1 MKKKCHFISYI
12 REKVFILDGATGSN
26 LQALNLSREDFGGKE
41 GCNENLVLSKPE
53 VVRRLHR
60 SFLDVGCMGVETDTF
75 GGSRLKLDEYGLG
88 DRTVEINRRAAEIA
102 KDVCESYSDVRLV
115 FGSIGPTGMLP
126 SSTDP
131 VLGNISFDS
140 LANVFE
146 EQAAALIIGGVDVL
160 TVETSQDILEAK
172 AALIGCKK
180 AVAQAGRPVPIM
192 MHVTLDPHG
201 RMLLGTDIGSALVTL
216 EAMGTDVIGIN
227 CSTGPDE
234 MRDSIRFLSR
244 HSRIPISCLPN
255 MGIPK
260 NVDGVA
266 VYPLE
271 PAGFAEKSA
280 EFVEK
285 FGVAV
290 CGGCCGSTPDHLAAL
305 VGRLKNVS
313 LPKREISPLHAVS
326 SAITYVPLKQEP
338 PPLLVGERINAQGS
352 RKMKQ
357 LLLDDD
363 LEGIAALAR
372 AQSEK
377 GAHALDVCV
386 ALNEVEGETE
396 RFLRLAKILSQ
407 QVNVPIM
414 IDSTDSEV
422 VSEAIKNYPGRV
434 IVNSVNLENGETRIN
449 EVGAAVRDFGALVI
463 ALTIDEN
470 GMAKTCDAKVSV
482 AKRIADILEKSFAVE
497 SARIIFD
504 PLTFTLAT
512 GEKEYVN
519 AAIET
524 LNAIEAIK
532 QSIPGSLTLLG
543 VSNISFGLKKAAR
556 AVVNSVFL
564 YHAVKKG
571 LDLAIVNPGELKPYA
586 EINKAERGLAED
598 LIFNRSPDAL
608 SALIDHFEGVKS
620 QKEVKKTVTF
630 DDPAEEVHYKIVNR
644 LPDDIEILLDKI
656 LEGKPAVQV
665 INTVLLP
672 AMKEVGDKFGSGEL
686 ILPFV
691 LQSAEVM
698 KRAVRHVE
706 QFLEKKTGHTKAR
719 VILATVFGDV
729 HDIGKNLV
737 KTILSN
743 NGYEVKD
750 LGKQVPAQKILE
762 EARSFGADA
771 VGLSA
776 LLVSTSKQMPIVA
789 QEMNRAGIH
798 VPILVG
804 GAAVTRHY
812 AQRSAQMEDGS
823 LYPAG
828 FFYAKDAFEGLA
840 IMDRLSSEETR
851 GETIEKYIKETERGL
866 NIQSARK
873 AAPKKQTIEVR
884 ESMPIAEPP
893 IPPFWGLKEE
903 HDADLDD
910 IYACMD
916 VDSLYRLSWGVRRM
930 QKPDYEKIVKEKFEP
945 LRMQLQ
951 RDAKEK
957 GYLKPKAVYGYFP
970 CKSNGETIAIFDPQ
984 DHERV
989 VAEMHFPRQRKKKLL
1004 SIADY
1009 FRSDVMDVIP
1019 LQIVTMGPRASEVA
1033 GDFDRS
1039 DEYSMSYFIHGLSVE
1054 AAEGYAEFLHQRIRA
1069 ELGIDPGRGLRYSHG
1084 YPACPNL
1091 ADNKTILDLLDAEHR
1106 IGVEVTEGFQYVP
1119 EQTTGA
1125 LVVHHPNAEYFSV

>member
-1 MKKKCHFISYI
+1 MKNNKDFIGYI
-12 REKVFILDGATGSN
+12 RENVFILDGATGSN
-26 LQALNLSREDFGGKE
+26 LQALNLSRDEFGGKE
-41 GCNENLVLSKPE
+41 GCNENLVFSKPDA
-53 VVRRLHR
+53 VRQLHR

-75 GGSRLKLDEYGLG
+75 GGSRMKLDEYGLG
-88 DRTVEINRRAAEIA
+88 DQVQEINRRAAEIA
-102 KDVCESYSDVRLV
+102 KEMCEPYPEPRLV

-131 VLGNISFDS
+131 ALGNISFDA
-140 LANVFE
+140 LADMFE
-146 EQAAALIIGGVDVL
+146 EQAAALILGGVDVL

-172 AALIGCKK
+172 AALIGCKR
-180 AVAQAGRPVPIM
+180 AAAQSTRTIPIM

-227 CSTGPDE
+227 CSTGPEE
-234 MRDSIRFLSR
+234 MRDSIRFLSK

-260 NVDGVA
+260 NVEGIA
-266 VYPLE
+266 VYPLDPE
-271 PAGFAEKSA
+271 GFAEKTA

-290 CGGCCGSTPDHLAAL
+290 CGGCCGSTPVHLEAL
-305 VGRLKNVS
+305 VKRLKHVS
-313 LPKREISPLHAVS
+313 LSKRKVSPLDAVS
-326 SAITYVPLKQEP
+326 SAITYVTLQQEP

-357 LLLDDD
+357 LLLADD
-363 LEGIAALAR
+363 LDSIAAMAR
-372 AQSEK
+372 SQSDK

-407 QVNVPIM
+407 QVSLPIM
-414 IDSTDSEV
+414 IDSTDSNV
-422 VSEAIKNYPGRV
+422 VNEAIKNYPGRV
-434 IVNSVNLENGETRIN
+434 IVNSVNLENGEQRIN
-449 EVGAAVRDFGALVI
+449 EVGAAVRDYGAMVI
-463 ALTIDEN
+463 ALTIDES
-470 GMAKTCDAKVSV
+470 GMAKTCDTKIAV
-482 AKRIADILEKSFAVE
+482 AKRIAGVLNAGFDVDAT
-497 SARIIFD
+497 RIIFD

-512 GEKEYVN
+512 GEREYLN

-524 LNAIEAIK
+524 LDAIEEIK
-532 QSIPGSLTLLG
+532 RAIPGSLTLLG
-543 VSNISFGLKKAAR
+543 VSNVSFGLKKAAR
-556 AVVNSVFL
+556 AVLNSVFL
-564 YHAVKKG
+564 YHSVKKG

-586 EINKAERGLAED
+586 EIDETEQSLAED
-598 LIFNRSPDAL
+598 LIFNRSHDAL
-608 SALIDHFEGVKS
+608 SILINHFEGIKS
-620 QKEVKKTVTF
+620 QKEAKKIVTF
-630 DDPAEEVHYKIVNR
+630 DNPAEEVHYKIVNR
-644 LPDDIEILLDKI
+644 LPDDIEILLDRI
-656 LEGKPAVQV
+656 LETKPAVEL

-698 KRAVRHVE
+698 KRAVSHVE
-706 QFLEKKTGHTKAR
+706 QFLEKKTGHTKAKI
-719 VILATVFGDV
+719 ILATVFGDV

-737 KTILSN
+737 KTILTN

-750 LGKQVPAQKILE
+750 LGKQVPARKILE
-762 EARSFGADA
+762 EAESFNADA

-798 VPILVG
+798 IPILVG
-804 GAAVTRHY
+804 GAAVTRHF
-812 AQRSAQMEDGS
+812 AHRSAKLEDGT
-823 LYPAG
+823 LYPDG

-840 IMDRLSSEETR
+840 IMDQLSSTETHS
-851 GETIEKYIKETERGL
+851 EMIEKYKKETARGL
-866 NIQSARK
+866 EIQSARQ
-873 AAPKKQTIEVR
+873 AAPKKKTIEVQ
-884 ESMPIAEPP
+884 EAMPIIEPP
-893 IPPFWGLKEE
+893 KPPFWGLKEI

-930 QKPDYEKIVKEKFEP
+930 KKPEYEKIVQEKFEP
-945 LRMQLQ
+945 LRMKLQ
-951 RDAKEK
+951 QEAKEK
-957 GYLKPKAVYGYFP
+957 GYLQPKAVYGYFP
-970 CKSNGETIAIFDPQ
+970 CRSDGETIIVFDPH
-984 DHERV
+984 DRERV
-989 VAEMHFPRQRKKKLL
+989 VAKMHFPRQQKKKLL
-1004 SIADY
+1004 SLADY
-1009 FRSDVMDVIP
+1009 FRSDVLDLIP
-1019 LQIVTMGPRASEVA
+1019 LQIVTMGPRASEIA
-1033 GDFDRS
+1033 GDFDKA

-1054 AAEGYAEFLHQRIRA
+1054 AAEGYAEFLHRQIRA
-1069 ELGIDPGRGLRYSHG
+1069 ELGLGPDRGLRYSHG

-1091 ADNKTILDLLDAEHR
+1091 ADNKTILELLEAERR
-1106 IGVEVTEGFQYVP
+1106 IGIEVTEGFQYNP

-1125 LVVHHPNAEYFSV
+1125 LVVHHPSAEYFSV

>member
-1 MKKKCHFISYI
+1 MKKDLNFIKFI
-12 REKVFILDGATGSN
+12 RENVFILDGATGSN
-26 LQALNLSREDFGGKE
+26 LQALNLSADDFGGKE
-41 GCNENLVLSKPE
+41 GCNENLVFSKPDA
-53 VVRRLHR
+53 VRQLHR

-75 GGSRLKLDEYGLG
+75 GGTRLKLDEYGLG
-88 DRTVEINRRAAEIA
+88 DKVQEINRRAAELA
-102 KDVCESYSDVRLV
+102 KEICESYADARLV

-131 VLGNISFDS
+131 MLGNISFDS
-140 LANVFE
+140 LADMFE
-146 EQAAALIIGGVDVL
+146 EQAAALISGGVDVL

-180 AVAQAGRPVPIM
+180 AAAQSTRTIPIM

-227 CSTGPDE
+227 CSTGPEE

-260 NVDGVA
+260 NVEGVA

-271 PAGFAEKSA
+271 PDGFAEKSA

-290 CGGCCGSTPDHLAAL
+290 IGGCCGSTPAHLEAL
-305 VGRLKNVS
+305 VNRMKHVS
-313 LPKREISPLHAVS
+313 LPTRDVSPLDAVS
-326 SAITYVPLKQEP
+326 SAITYAALEQEP
-338 PPLLVGERINAQGS
+338 PPMLVGERINAQGS

-357 LLLDDD
+357 LLLADD
-363 LEGIAALAR
+363 LDSIAAMAR
-372 AQSEK
+372 SQSEK
-377 GAHALDVCV
+377 GAHALDICV

-396 RFLRLAKILSQ
+396 RFLNLAKILSQ
-407 QVNVPIM
+407 QVSLPIM

-422 VSEAIKNYPGRV
+422 VNEAIKNYPGRV
-434 IVNSVNLENGETRIN
+434 IVNSVNLENGEKRIN
-449 EVGAAVRDFGALVI
+449 EVGAAVRDYGAIVV
-463 ALTIDEN
+463 ALTIDES
-470 GMAKTCDAKVSV
+470 GMAKTCDTKVAV
-482 AKRIADILEKSFAVE
+482 AGRIADILHKSFAVD
-497 SARIIFD
+497 ATRIIFD

-512 GEKEYVN
+512 GEREYLN
-519 AAIET
+519 AANET
-524 LNAIEAIK
+524 LNAIEEIK
-532 QSIPGSLTLLG
+532 KAIPGCLTLLG
-543 VSNISFGLKKAAR
+543 ASNTSFGLKKSAR
-556 AVVNSVFL
+556 AVLNSVFL

-586 EINKAERGLAED
+586 EINVAERNMAEA
-598 LIFNRSPDAL
+598 LIFNRSEDAL
-608 SALIDHFEGVKS
+608 SVLINHFEGVKS
-620 QKEVKKTVTF
+620 QKEVKKVVTF
-630 DDPAEEVHYKIVNR
+630 DDPAEEVHHKIVNR
-644 LPDDIEILLDKI
+644 LPEDIEILLDKI
-656 LEGKPAVQV
+656 LESKPAVEV

-706 QFLEKKTGHTKAR
+706 QFLEKKTGHTKAK
-719 VILATVFGDV
+719 VVLATVFGDV

-737 KTILSN
+737 KTILTN

-750 LGKQVPAQKILE
+750 LGKQVPVQKILE
-762 EARSFGADA
+762 EAKSFGADA

-789 QEMNRAGIH
+789 QEMKRAGID

-804 GAAVTRHY
+804 GAAVNRHF
-812 AQRSAQMEDGS
+812 AHRSAKLEDGS
-823 LYPAG
+823 LYPHG

-840 IMDRLSSEETR
+840 IMEKLSSEDTH
-851 GETIEKYIKETERGL
+851 GEMIEKYKTETERGL
-866 NIQSARK
+866 EIQSAK
-873 AAPKKQTIEVR
+873 MAAPKKKTIDVQE
-884 ESMPIAEPP
+884 PIPIVEPP
-893 IPPFWGLKEE
+893 APPFWGLKAV

-930 QKPDYEKIVKEKFEP
+930 KKPDYEKIVKEKFEP
-945 LRMQLQ
+945 LRMKLQ
-951 RDAKEK
+951 QEAKEK
-957 GYLKPKAVYGYFP
+957 GYLQPKAVYGYFP
-970 CKSNGETIAIFDPQ
+970 CKSNGETITIFDPK

-989 VAEMHFPRQRKKKLL
+989 VAKMHFPRQQKKKLL
-1004 SIADY
+1004 SLADY
-1009 FRSDVMDVIP
+1009 FRSDTMDLIP
-1019 LQIVTMGPRASEVA
+1019 LQIVTMGPRASEIA
-1033 GDFDRS
+1033 GDFDKS
-1039 DEYSMSYFIHGLSVE
+1039 DQYSMSYFIHGLSVE
-1054 AAEGYAEFLHQRIRA
+1054 AAEGYAEFLHRQIRA
-1069 ELGIDPGRGLRYSHG
+1069 ELGLDAERGLRYSHG

-1091 ADNKTILDLLDAEHR
+1091 ADNRTILELLDAENR
-1106 IGVEVTEGFQYVP
+1106 IGVEVTEGFQYNP

-1125 LVVHHPNAEYFSV
+1125 LVVHHPSAEYFSV